1 MKISRGQW
9 TAVIILLVAL
19 IFPIFVLSDR
29 DSSQQEEYYLKNFR
43 NNPNRKKG
51 GFVFLRNDR
60 GSMKKNR
67 DGADRVD
74 VVPENPFGEREDYS
88 IPKLFLFVPL
98 VGAWMA
104 ALVLVREVS
113 PRVITIV
120 STSCRCISEFTRR
133 MSERTASLQEK
144 NRKHVSS
151 QLKRKRSSSKRK
163 ERTQDLAASD
173 QSISPSL
180 VEIATMGSD
189 NDFDNSGEFNSSGG
203 TSLFS
208 SFRRAKTVVASN
220 SKHKQRNHT
229 ILREPSPLRGSPSKH
244 KHATKLRRPID
255 DSERRHEAHGDLN
268 SRHHRSH
275 EMEYN
280 KHDRRRHEH
289 GNETCHESSGRSGHT
304 AVKYTCHGHRE
315 DHLSP
320 LEKKLSNGSQRRH
333 R

>member
-19 IFPIFVLSDR
+19 IFPTFVLSDR

-133 MSERTASLQEK
+133 MSEACLLPVETKEVFIQEK
-144 NRKHVSS
+144 GKDSRLGSI
-151 QLKRKRSSSKRK
+151 RS
-163 ERTQDLAASD
+163 
-173 QSISPSL
+173 IHIP
-180 VEIATMGSD
+180 IIG
-189 NDFDNSGEFNSSGG
+189 
-203 TSLFS
+203 
-208 SFRRAKTVVASN
+208 
-220 SKHKQRNHT
+220 RNCNYG
-229 ILREPSPLRGSPSKH
+229 I
-244 KHATKLRRPID
+244 
-255 DSERRHEAHGDLN
+255 
-268 SRHHRSH
+268 
-275 EMEYN
+275 
-280 KHDRRRHEH
+280 
-289 GNETCHESSGRSGHT
+289 
-304 AVKYTCHGHRE
+304 
-315 DHLSP
+315 
-320 LEKKLSNGSQRRH
+320 
-333 R
+333 